1 MGLFSKLFGKGQRSP
16 EPDRA
21 DKVLAELEKD
31 LDVGTT
37 PRRTIA
43 KTRPGGVHISF
54 SRGPKAVSAEPGEED
69 ATFLKEVSVIL
80 ERPAEEIDFTKAIQ
94 ADYGCDEL
102 EVIEFIQIAED
113 VWGVSLMPST
123 FDGADVEKATKEFIT
138 LGDIVSASKAQ
149 H

>member
-1 MGLFSKLFGKGQRSP
+1 M
-16 EPDRA
+16 
-21 DKVLAELEKD
+21 
-31 LDVGTT
+31 
-37 PRRTIA
+37 RTE
-43 KTRPGGVHISF
+43 F
-54 SRGPKAVSAEPGEED
+54 SAEPGEED

-102 EVIEFIQIAED
+102 EVVEFIQIAED